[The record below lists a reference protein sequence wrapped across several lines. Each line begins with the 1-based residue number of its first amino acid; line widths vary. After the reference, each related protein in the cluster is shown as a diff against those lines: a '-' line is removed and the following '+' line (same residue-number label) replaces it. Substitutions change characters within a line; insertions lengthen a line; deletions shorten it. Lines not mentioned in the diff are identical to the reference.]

1 MSKRL
6 LPLFDRV
13 LIKKLIPQTKT
24 ASGILLPESSQNKIN
39 EGLVIAVGPG
49 ARQSD
54 GKIVTPVLKEGDKV
68 VLPEYGG
75 SQLKLNGEEY
85 TLLREVD
92 ILGVLKD

>member
-6 LPLFDRV
+6 IPLFDRV
-13 LIKKLIPQTKT
+13 LIKKIVPQTKT
-24 ASGILLPESSQNKIN
+24 ASGILLPESSQTKLN
-39 EGLVIAVGPG
+39 EGVVISVGAG

-54 GKIVTPVLKEGDKV
+54 GKIVSPQVKEGDKV

-92 ILGVLKD
+92 LLGILKD